1 MDSHEALDYLNSE
14 EAKQYVGG
22 VVFVSIIM
30 VIGIVGNVHVLLV
43 YSLFMKPSNHRIFIL
58 VLGVLDFITCIVGMP
73 FILVDLRHPL
83 TFTLVAPC
91 KILRFINYFIC
102 SSSALM
108 LIVIATDRY
117 RKICVPL
124 GRQISQTFA
133 KILCLVVMCIALLMS
148 WPAPVLYGVATVPTS
163 DPNINGTRCYTENR
177 PNFDKLQGYFNA
189 GLVLIVLISFVVL
202 VVLYCLIW
210 RVIAKHGSVKT
221 SGYKEH
227 SKETSSN
234 IHTTESQEMTSGT
247 QDSSNDHA
255 PEISQHTT
263 VTETKSIA
271 SEFSS
276 KIVSNKSSNAGKYEM
291 RNKTDKPQ
299 PETKKLDRSKR
310 TTLMFLIITAV
321 FFLSYV
327 PHLALKIAAFMKK
340 RFVEDMS
347 FEGKVAYNTFVWCF
361 FMNNAANCFIY
372 GFVDLRFRAEIVRMY
387 GKLKLRIMSL
397 FNLLFSK

>member
-1 MDSHEALDYLNSE
+1 
-14 EAKQYVGG
+14 
-22 VVFVSIIM
+22 
-30 VIGIVGNVHVLLV
+30 
-43 YSLFMKPSNHRIFIL
+43 
-58 VLGVLDFITCIVGMP
+58 
-73 FILVDLRHPL
+73 
-83 TFTLVAPC
+83 
-91 KILRFINYFIC
+91 
-102 SSSALM
+102 
-108 LIVIATDRY
+108 
-117 RKICVPL
+117 
-124 GRQISQTFA
+124 
-133 KILCLVVMCIALLMS
+133 MS
-148 WPAPVLYGVATVPTS
+148 WPAPVLYGVATVPTP

-177 PNFDKLQGYFNA
+177 ANFDKLQGYFNA
-189 GLVLIVLISFVVL
+189 ALVLIVLISFIVL

-210 RVIAKHGSVKT
+210 RVIVKHESVKT
-221 SGYKEH
+221 TGYKEF

-234 IHTTESQEMTSGT
+234 LHTTECQEMTSGT
-247 QDSSNDHA
+247 QDSSNDNA

-263 VTETKSIA
+263 VTETKSI
-271 SEFSS
+271 SNDVNS
-276 KIVSNKSSNAGKYEM
+276 KIASNKFCTEM
-291 RNKTDKPQ
+291 KSKPDKSQ

-387 GKLKLRIMSL
+387 GKVKLRIMSVL
-397 FNLLFSK
+397 NLLISK